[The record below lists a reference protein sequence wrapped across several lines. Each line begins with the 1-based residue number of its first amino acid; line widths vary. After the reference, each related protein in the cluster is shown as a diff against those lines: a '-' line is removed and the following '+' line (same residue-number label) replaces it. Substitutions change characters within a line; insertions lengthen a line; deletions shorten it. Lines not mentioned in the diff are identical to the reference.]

1 MKLFSLIIFVS
12 NIILNYALTCNIVLP
27 NNLLSSVGLST
38 PFIYKNCDQT
48 IEDQAS
54 FAEAVI
60 LDPNTGN
67 LSIYTPLII
76 NEGTKPL
83 YPPVIPDIKTTDV
96 VGIWFGSNANIIIL
110 ENPDITCI
118 NGLPNDPFGQVAA
131 CNAVFF
137 FKKAFDAY
145 NKNKLIIPNPGVN
158 IYGKKCYTTRNFE
171 VIDMDQSDNVLSQ
184 YIIYNNQVGQFSD
197 SILSKLNKNNT
208 RIISN
213 GSDNRLLNIFILPAL
228 GCESFKVPDIS
239 NNNISRS
246 AQALNELQA
255 DIYDMANTALI
266 PLGDPMCL
274 TNGTENINK
283 TNLFRSIVGQLP
295 IDNIVNASTKK
306 YCEKI
311 IKIGIPS
318 LFLDQK
324 YTLNY
329 TSPNENE
336 SLFNFLTNRMKN
348 SLQSLDCFN
357 ILNITRSVCFND
369 YLLP

>member
-1 MKLFSLIIFVS
+1 MKLSLITFLT
-12 NIILNYALTCNIVLP
+12 NIILISSLTCNIILP
-27 NNLLSSVGLST
+27 DNLLSSIGLST
-38 PFIYKNCDQT
+38 PFIYKNCNQT
-48 IEDQAS
+48 IEEEAS

-60 LDPNTGN
+60 LDTNTGS

-83 YPPVIPDIKTTDV
+83 YPPFVPDIKPTDI
-96 VGIWFGSNANIIIL
+96 VGIWFGSNANVIVL

-131 CNAVFF
+131 CNADNF
-137 FKKAFDAY
+137 FKKAYDAY
-145 NKNKLIIPNPGVN
+145 NKNKLKIPNPGVN
-158 IYGKKCYTTRNFE
+158 LYGKKCYTTRNFE
-171 VIDMDQSDNVLSQ
+171 IIDMDQSDNVLSQ
-184 YIIYNNQVGQFSD
+184 YIIYNNQVGQFSETL
-197 SILSKLNKNNT
+197 LSQLDPNNT
-208 RIISN
+208 KIINN

-255 DIYDMANTALI
+255 DIYDMANTALV

-283 TNLFRSIVGQLP
+283 TNLFRSIVGQP
-295 IDNIVNASTKK
+295 PVDNVVNASTKK

-324 YTLNY
+324 YTLNA
-329 TSPNENE
+329 TSPTENQN
-336 SLFNFLTNRMKN
+336 LFEFLMNRMKN
-348 SLQSLDCFN
+348 TLQQLDCFN
-357 ILNITRSVCFND
+357 ILNITKSVCFND
-369 YLLP
+369 YLSP